1 MLLYSQLVDL
11 SIVYR
16 KKVFAVG
23 TFFIDVAREML
34 YNIVES
40 EVMELSI
47 GERIREARKA
57 KGYTQQKLADI
68 VGVGKT
74 TINNYESD
82 TREPDALKII
92 ALAKALGVTGDWI
105 IESPWA
111 DEAERQR
118 KANGLNDEALAVAR
132 DYDALDRRGKTVVR
146 GVLDLETLYLQRA
159 SAGTQMYLG
168 ANESPKEKPG

>member
-1 MLLYSQLVDL
+1 M
-11 SIVYR
+11 
-16 KKVFAVG
+16 
-23 TFFIDVAREML
+23 
-34 YNIVES
+34 
-40 EVMELSI
+40 SI
-47 GERIREARKA
+47 GERIKEARKA
-57 KGYTQQKLADI
+57 KGYTQKELADMI
-68 VGVGKT
+68 GVANATLCGYEVGK
-74 TINNYESD
+74 
-82 TREPDALKII
+82 REPDAVKIN
-92 ALAKALGVTGDWI
+92 ALSKALGVTGDWL

-168 ANESPKEKPG
+168 AGETPKEKPG